1 MPRRTTN
8 DPAIAQRIRDRRTL
22 LGWTVR
28 FAADRAGLSHSTWS
42 RIERGQMS
50 ADNRFTLAA
59 IAEALRCP
67 ISTLSR
73 LPDPVNR
80 GEAETGGAAYETM
93 RAVID
98 ADLAYEPAA
107 TPAKPMAAL
116 QRELDLVHDL
126 YSRCDYSA
134 AARRLP
140 ALLRGLHASASG
152 PERAAALRGLVIAED
167 IANFTMRYLGHPA
180 SACLAADRAQQAAEA
195 LEHPVMLGLA
205 SYDRANA
212 AIGCGLWDRG
222 LTIAEHASHALAP
235 HLETPEAPEVYGQLL
250 LTRAFCL
257 YALDRRDDALT
268 FVADAQQVAERTGDT
283 TTLGLMF
290 GPTNIKFWRIAME
303 ADGDSPGRAV
313 EIARTTQPRTVPKV
327 SRQAAFYLDTARA
340 LAHVRKD
347 SEALRMLLTAERL
360 APQRMRA
367 PLVRETARGLLE
379 RARRGTGWTELRG
392 LCERLGVGA

>member
-8 DPAIAQRIRDRRTL
+8 DPAIAQRIRERRTL

-28 FAADRAGLSHSTWS
+28 FAANRAGISHSTWS
-42 RIERGQMS
+42 RIERGAMS

-67 ISTLSR
+67 VSTLTK
-73 LPDPVNR
+73 LPDPINR
-80 GEAETGGAAYETM
+80 SEAETGGAAYETM
-93 RAVID
+93 RAIID
-98 ADLAYEPAA
+98 ADLAYQPPAA
-107 TPAKPMAAL
+107 PAQPIAAL

-126 YSRCDYSA
+126 EARCDYTA
-134 AARRLP
+134 ATKRLP
-140 ALLRGLHASASG
+140 DLLRGLHASASG
-152 PERAAALRGLVIAED
+152 PDRAAALRALIIAEL
-167 IANFTMRYLGHPA
+167 IASYAMRWLGHPA
-180 SACLAADRAQQAAEA
+180 STWLAADRARQAAEA
-195 LEHPVMLGLA
+195 LDDPVLLGVA
-205 SYDRANA
+205 SFARAHA
-212 AIGCGLWDRG
+212 AIVCGLFDRG
-222 LTIAEHASHALAP
+222 LTIAEYATRDLEP
-235 HLETPEAPEVYGQLL
+235 HVGTPEAPEVYGQVLL
-250 LTRAFCL
+250 MRAFSL
-257 YALDRRDDALT
+257 YALGRRDDAWT
-268 FVADAQQVAERTGDT
+268 SVAEAQRIADRTGDT

-290 GPTNIKFWRIAME
+290 GPSNIRFWKIAME

-313 EIARTTQPRTVPKV
+313 EIARTTNSRAVPKV
-327 SRQAAFYLDTARA
+327 ARQAAFYLDTARA

-367 PLVRETARGLLE
+367 PLVRETARGILE